1 MKVKIPNCS
10 CGGQAVLYDKGDIAV
25 IKCSECS
32 QFVTEGSK
40 EMCIQEWRVRVGTE
54 KKKKVQ

>member
-1 MKVKIPNCS
+1 MKVKIPDCN

-32 QFVTEGSK
+32 QFVTEASK
-40 EMCIQEWRVRVGTE
+40 EMCIQEWKVRISGQ
-54 KKKKVQ
+54 KQKNN

>member
-1 MKVKIPNCS
+1 MRVKIPSCS

-40 EMCIQEWRVRVGTE
+40 EMAIQEWKVRISGN
-54 KKKKVQ
+54 KKDN